1 MKRARIILADDQNLL
16 LDALKAML
24 EPQFDVVGTFSDG
37 HALVEAAPALK
48 PDVVVLDVSMRT
60 MNGLSAG
67 QRLIRVIPGIK
78 LIYITMNRDPD
89 LEAEVF
95 RLGALG
101 YVMKNSAGSELV
113 HAINEALVGR
123 TYVTKLLTRG
133 MQSSFIKNFKRRKKS
148 RRSLTL
154 RQKEVLQLLA
164 EGRSMKEVAFILE
177 VAPRTIAFHKYTI
190 MDQLQLKNSAELI
203 QFAIKSSIVP
213 A

>member
-1 MKRARIILADDQNLL
+1 
-16 LDALKAML
+16 
-24 EPQFDVVGTFSDG
+24 
-37 HALVEAAPALK
+37 
-48 PDVVVLDVSMRT
+48 
-60 MNGLSAG
+60 
-67 QRLIRVIPGIK
+67 
-78 LIYITMNRDPD
+78 MNRDPE